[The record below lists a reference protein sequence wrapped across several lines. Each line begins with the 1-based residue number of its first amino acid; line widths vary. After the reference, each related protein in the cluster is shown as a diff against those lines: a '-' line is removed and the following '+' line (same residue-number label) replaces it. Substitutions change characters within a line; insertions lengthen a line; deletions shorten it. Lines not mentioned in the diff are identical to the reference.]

1 MPQILES
8 LMVICFG
15 ISWPISIAKSW
26 KSRTSKGKSVIF
38 LLFVFI
44 GYISGI
50 LSKVIMGKL
59 TYVVIFYVINL
70 ILVGT
75 DILLY
80 FRNER
85 IDKQREASAKS

>member
-1 MPQILES
+1 
-8 LMVICFG
+8 MVICFG